1 MEEGKLLTGFAKA
14 TDEAS
19 ESLLVLEIVCIE
31 DRGVQLTRV
40 LHLQLEQLSE
50 YDEEEDVDVANV
62 GRKLT
67 PPLPLQPPPPPE
79 LEEAKDTLG

>member
-1 MEEGKLLTGFAKA
+1 MTGFAKA

-31 DRGVQLTRV
+31 ERGVRV

-67 PPLPLQPPPPPE
+67 PPLPPPPPPE
-79 LEEAKDTLG
+79 LAETKDTLGSIDGAPSH